1 MSNES
6 GEPRRE
12 SARDWTG
19 CAISATARAIRE
31 IDEAMLAALPLEVV
45 EHLQQGRKHLALAA
59 ARVADIQIEKAEQAV
74 RRAREVH
81 ERVKTEASAQGNQA
95 ADPGEGI

>member
-1 MSNES
+1 MTTEN
-6 GEPRRE
+6 GEPKRE
-12 SARDWTG
+12 SARDWAG

-45 EHLQQGRKHLALAA
+45 EHLQEGRKHLAIAA
-59 ARVADIQIEKAEQAV
+59 SRVAELQIEKAEQAV

-81 ERVKTEASAQGNQA
+81 ERVKASRA
-95 ADPGEGI
+95 AGDPPSPGEGI